1 MEWFRPWKC
10 QVGCQQEFSRVAGD
24 AARAL
29 IRYQIARPGFRVRQV
44 TLVTT
49 LLDAERYSAGQ
60 LAEAYGLR
68 WTIETCFKHLK
79 TTMKMDVLRCQTVA
93 GVLKELTMFLLV
105 YNMVRMTMLM
115 AAERQG
121 VPLERISFVDALR
134 WLATARPGEEL
145 RELGG
150 QQAATRANP
159 EPPSA
164 SGGRRVPS
172 DETSTR

>member
-1 MEWFRPWKC
+1 M
-10 QVGCQQEFSRVAGD
+10 
-24 AARAL
+24 
-29 IRYQIARPGFRVRQV
+29 

-145 RELGG
+145 RDLVVNRRRPGRIEPRVRKRRPKEFPVMKRPRAELRNALQSEGV
-150 QQAATRANP
+150 AA
-159 EPPSA
+159 
-164 SGGRRVPS
+164 
-172 DETSTR
+172 